1 MLTLTDT
8 ATAVVKEIVARAGE
22 AEAGGLRIAPAAPM
36 SEDLA
41 VTIVATPEAEDQV
54 VEQQGARVFLA
65 EPAAL
70 TLEDKT
76 LDARVNEEGRVA
88 FDLLPQTLE

>member
-8 ATAVVKEIVARAGE
+8 ATAVVKEIVSRAGE
-22 AEAGGLRIAPAAPM
+22 AESGGLRIAPAAPM

-41 VTIVATPEAEDQV
+41 VTIVATPESEDRV

-70 TLEDKT
+70 TLDDKM

-88 FDLLPQTLE
+88 FDLLPQSLE